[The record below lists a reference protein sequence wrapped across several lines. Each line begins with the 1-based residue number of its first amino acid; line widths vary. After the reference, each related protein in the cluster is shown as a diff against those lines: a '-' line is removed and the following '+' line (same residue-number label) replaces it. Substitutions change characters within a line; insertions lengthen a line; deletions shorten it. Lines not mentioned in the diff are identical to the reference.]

1 VLNKKVLFHFAVTF
15 CKLTCKH
22 LLCFSVSH
30 SFSRCFFYPSTQS
43 PFWGMWSSEFLI
55 PYVRSSD
62 RCSRRFRSSSCLFL
76 TNLTL
81 KMKSLR
87 SLQTSVIIYQSSRR
101 NILRDF
107 YIQFPINTARILF
120 VVCRNIPVWTQRVWY
135 WSMLKR
141 VQFRIVTWGKVWGV
155 VT

>member
-1 VLNKKVLFHFAVTF
+1 MF
-15 CKLTCKH
+15 LTPFRGVC
-22 LLCFSVSH
+22 LY
-30 SFSRCFFYPSTQS
+30 RPTQS
-43 PFWGMWSSEFLI
+43 PFWVMWSSEFLI

-62 RCSRRFRSSSCLFL
+62 RCYRRFGSSSCLFPR
-76 TNLTL
+76 NLTL

-107 YIQFPINTARILF
+107 CIQFPINTARILF

-135 WSMLKR
+135 WSILKC
-141 VQFRIVTWGKVWGV
+141 VQFRTVTWGKVWGV
-155 VT
+155 VTEGVVTCCCAACGCYGRLNFVALWRN